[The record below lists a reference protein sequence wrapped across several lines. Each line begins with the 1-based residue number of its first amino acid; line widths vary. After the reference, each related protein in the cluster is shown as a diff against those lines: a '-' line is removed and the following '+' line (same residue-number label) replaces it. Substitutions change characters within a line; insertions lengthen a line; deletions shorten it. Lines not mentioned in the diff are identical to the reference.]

1 MVTTLV
7 IIVML
12 PHTQSDDISIIR
24 DSFIQDGVSWELDN
38 NMKLRHLW
46 KKLQRTEDALRRCP
60 KAVTYLAILI

>member
-1 MVTTLV
+1 MVTTLA
-7 IIVML
+7 IIIML

-24 DSFIQDGVSWELDN
+24 DSFIQDGVSWELDD

-46 KKLQRTEDALRRCP
+46 KKLQRTEDALRRYP